1 MRDIRLLLAALAV
14 FALSACGNPGPVG
27 NGEPPGPPI
36 TPLAADTAAIG
47 RLPAAIAAKKVL
59 VVAMDVS
66 SPPNHF
72 SGPDGVS
79 VIGLDPDIA
88 KAIGQALGVR
98 VQIVGVS
105 FDAIIPGMAAGKYDL
120 AVAQM
125 SPTVKREKV
134 LDFVDYFSSGT
145 ALAVRKGNPLG
156 LRLDTMCGHT
166 IAVLKGSFQESTR
179 VPGYSAACVR
189 AGRKPIRPMVLPDQQ
204 STILAGIAGRADGV
218 MQDSPVLEYAQKKS
232 DGQVQVIAVAHTSSV
247 GIGIPKTSG
256 LLPAVQLAMQHLIDS
271 PTYKQI
277 LTRWGVANGGVPTA
291 AINHNSD

>member
-1 MRDIRLLLAALAV
+1 MRRQLLTGFLVATLVAV
-14 FALSACGNPGPVG
+14 SACGNPAEVG
-27 NGEPPGPPI
+27 NGEPPGKV
-36 TPLAADTAAIG
+36 TPLSTDAAAIAA
-47 RLPAAIAAKKVL
+47 LPAAIAAKKEL

-88 KAIGQALGVR
+88 KALGQALGVR
-98 VQIVGVS
+98 VKIVGVS
-105 FDAIIPGMAAGKYDL
+105 FDGIIPGLAAGKYDL

-179 VPGYSAACVR
+179 VPGYSADCVK
-189 AGRKPIRPMVLPDQQ
+189 AGKKPIQPMVLPDQQ
-204 STILAGIAGRADGV
+204 ATILAGIAGRADGV

-232 DGQVQVIAVAHTSSV
+232 DGQVQVIAIAHTSSV

-256 LLPAVQLAMQHLIDS
+256 LLKPVHLAMQHLIDS

-277 LTRWGVANGGVPTA
+277 LTRWGVANGGVPSA
-291 AINHNSD
+291 AVNHNSD

>member
-1 MRDIRLLLAALAV
+1 MRRWLLAGLLAITMV
-14 FALSACGNPGPVG
+14 GVGACANPTQVG
-27 NGEPPGPPI
+27 DAEPPGVL
-36 TPLAADTAAIG
+36 TPLTPDTAAIAQ
-47 RLPAAIAAKKVL
+47 LPAAVVAKKEL

-88 KAIGQALGVR
+88 KALGQALGVR
-98 VQIVGVS
+98 VKIVGIG
-105 FDAIIPGMAAGKYDL
+105 FDSIIPGLAAGKYDL
-120 AVAQM
+120 AIAQM

-156 LRLDTMCGHT
+156 MRLDTMCGHT

-179 VPGYSAACVR
+179 VPEYSAACVK
-189 AGRKPIRPMVLPDQQ
+189 AGKKPIQPMVLPDQQ
-204 STILAGIAGRADGV
+204 ATILAGIAGRADGV

-256 LLPAVQLAMQHLIDS
+256 LLQPVRLAMQHLIDS

-277 LTRWGVANGGVPTA
+277 LTRWGVANGGVPSA
-291 AINHNSD
+291 AVNHNSD